1 MYVVYCSNTI
11 LGHAEDNYPTQGVM
25 KDYAAALGLTY
36 KQVRGWFFGRRRREK
51 NENDVR
57 VLSSK
62 KHVSA
67 KNGIAVVAAKKIL
80 RRVGLAAH
88 SRRNMSSSSNYKR
101 AHLGAHRWHC
111 FHNNDSGAVER
122 ERLLNEDLLTADYLL
137 KKVFRK
143 DGPPLGVEFDSLP
156 SRSFCH
162 CTGMLWH
169 LPSFCLLSD
178 LYYVVSARG
187 LLHQKWWIFA
197 ANLLGNY
204 LLNHA
209 LSMEEMWCCY
219 SSAKSLLSSKKW
231 INTCSSFLDFL
242 IS

>member
-1 MYVVYCSNTI
+1 
-11 LGHAEDNYPTQGVM
+11 M

-36 KQVRGWFFGRRRREK
+36 KQVRGWFLGRRRREK

-67 KNGIAVVAAKKIL
+67 KIGIAVVAAKKIL

-88 SRRNMSSSSNYKR
+88 SKRNMSSSSNYKR
-101 AHLGAHRWHC
+101 ARLGAHRWHC

-122 ERLLNEDLLTADYLL
+122 ERVLNEDLLTADYLL

-162 CTGMLWH
+162 CKGMLWH
-169 LPSFCLLSD
+169 LPAFCLLSD

-187 LLHQKWWIFA
+187 LLHQK
-197 ANLLGNY
+197 
-204 LLNHA
+204 
-209 LSMEEMWCCY
+209 
-219 SSAKSLLSSKKW
+219 
-231 INTCSSFLDFL
+231 
-242 IS
+242 